1 MLSLL
6 QNQGESS
13 RLSAV
18 RWGLELGTDEELDKG
33 RRRPTREDNAGLEQE
48 EACRAKGGGWGNG
61 IPGTPGK
68 GSSGRSASSRSRSL
82 GRRNTASAKCS
93 PSVRSSD

>member
-48 EACRAKGGGWGNG
+48 EACRAKGGGWGG
-61 IPGTPGK
+61 GGGMAFLEPRGRAAVGEVPPAEAVALAGGTQPLP
-68 GSSGRSASSRSRSL
+68 SAAHL
-82 GRRNTASAKCS
+82 
-93 PSVRSSD
+93 